1 MEEQNEYRFEN
12 FEYRFINQPIFNNL
26 IIMDFGHET
35 CKPTKSQVGPERRD
49 HISLHYVMKG
59 KGTLTVDQKSFKI
72 GAGQIFITPCNA
84 VCCYY
89 PDKEDAWEY
98 LWITFK
104 GSKCMLLCEMMGLT
118 QDSPV
123 YRPQHAYELFCV
135 FADLVKG
142 GNNYKF
148 AVNFFAF
155 SKLFQ
160 IICMINEERRIA
172 LDLNA
177 DKKETSVQSII
188 GYIERNYS
196 NTELLSLE
204 TIAKW
209 IHLDPIYL
217 NRIFKKTVGCT
228 IHKYIINYKILKA
241 GELIEHSGY
250 SFAEIA
256 QITGWTDYAQ
266 FSKSFKKYYGISPTR
281 FKSSQE

>member
-1 MEEQNEYRFEN
+1 MDATSEVQFES

-26 IIMDFGHET
+26 IIMDLGHET
-35 CKPTKSQVGPERRD
+35 CKPTKPQVGPERRD
-49 HISLHYVMKG
+49 HISLHYVIKG
-59 KGTLTVDQKSFKI
+59 KGILTVDNKLFKI
-72 GAGQIFITPCNA
+72 GTGQIFITPCNA

-89 PDKEDAWEY
+89 PDKDDAWEY

-104 GSKCMLLCEMMGLT
+104 GSKCMLLCDMMGLT

-123 YRPQHAYELFCV
+123 YSPQHPHALFCV
-135 FADLVKG
+135 FADLIKG
-142 GNNYKF
+142 GNKYRY

-160 IICMINEERRIA
+160 IICMINEERKIS

-177 DKKETSVQSII
+177 DKKESSIQSII

-196 NTELLSLE
+196 NTEILSLE

-217 NRIFKKTVGCT
+217 NRIFKKAVGCT
-228 IHKYIINYKILKA
+228 IHKYIINYRLSKA
-241 GELIEHSGY
+241 RELIGQSGY
-250 SFAEIA
+250 SLTEIA
-256 QITGWTDYAQ
+256 QFTGWSDYAQ
-266 FSKSFKKYYGISPTR
+266 FSKAFKKYYGISPTK
-281 FKSSQE
+281 FKITQE